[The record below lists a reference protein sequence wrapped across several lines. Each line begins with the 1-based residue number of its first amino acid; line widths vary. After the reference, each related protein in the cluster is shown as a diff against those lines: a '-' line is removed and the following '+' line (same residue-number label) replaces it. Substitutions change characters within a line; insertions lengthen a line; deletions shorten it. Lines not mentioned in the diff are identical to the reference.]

1 MQSQFDAK
9 MMHHFSEDK
18 LSLEILQFLKGST
31 HSMQDVNTVHSYSSS
46 TESDAYSEQTSV
58 GMAES
63 CNEEQTESM
72 KPMSDL
78 QISNNVDVQPHVGK
92 MFTAT
97 CHATAEPNIYEQP
110 SNKVSNHFQ
119 SPGPQGVDR
128 VSIDVDLVKIGRNN
142 LISAEKYGDFH
153 SSLVELDLELGA
165 EHMTLWD
172 TAVMAGSTEEV
183 KLQYLANSTVMLGL
197 SDPTHSQAETHQD
210 GMLNLDD
217 DFHRNSND
225 VQLGKHQDYIIGPP
239 TTENE
244 RKSMYSDMDDTDNG
258 FDYCCEETCNY
269 YA

>member
-9 MMHHFSEDK
+9 MTHHFSEDK

-31 HSMQDVNTVHSYSSS
+31 HSMQDVSTVHSYSSS

-72 KPMSDL
+72 KPMPDL

-97 CHATAEPNIYEQP
+97 CHATAEPNIYEQT
-110 SNKVSNHFQ
+110 NKVSNHFQ
-119 SPGPQGVDR
+119 SPGARGVNR
-128 VSIDVDLVKIGRNN
+128 VSIDVDLVKISRND
-142 LISAEKYGDFH
+142 LISAEEYGDFH
-153 SSLVELDLELGA
+153 SSLVELDIELGS

-172 TAVMAGSTEEV
+172 MAVAAESTEDV
-183 KLQYLANSTVMLGL
+183 KLKYLADSTVMIGL

-210 GMLNLDD
+210 GVLNLDD
-217 DFHRNSND
+217 DFHRNSNYF
-225 VQLGKHQDYIIGPP
+225 QLGKRQDYIIGPP

-244 RKSMYSDMDDTDNG
+244 RKSMCSDVDDIYTDG
-258 FDYCCEETCNY
+258 FDYCCEETCN
-269 YA
+269 